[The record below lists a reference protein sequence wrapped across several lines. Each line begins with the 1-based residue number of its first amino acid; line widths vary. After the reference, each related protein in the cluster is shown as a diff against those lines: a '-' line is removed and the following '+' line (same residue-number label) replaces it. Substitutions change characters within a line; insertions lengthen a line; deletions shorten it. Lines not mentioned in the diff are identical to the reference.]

1 MKRRVKCPNRRP
13 AADEVVAIDLRGVMA
28 SGHREAKEVKE
39 VKEVKEPV
47 EVWVVEWAARS
58 PE

>member
-39 VKEVKEPV
+39 AV